1 MQLICFDSVFLQFYS
16 FMFSGFAWNRN
27 SLLDML
33 GDPAGAAFNPNVVR
47 EVMYLLMF
55 PPKVELSH
63 VAFHVMMDLM
73 TGVTFAGEMTVAAE
87 SRHHLDVPSTP
98 LNGGRLSSASLN
110 LSSPRHQSGHPALQR
125 SNSEISLQGAEL
137 TVTAGPV
144 VLRHD
149 LAKAEKLLWS
159 LLTAHDDN
167 APIAVPSKNEAATCL
182 KLYRRV
188 LHTAQ
193 WKPDSL
199 SSKQAPQ
206 AGLFSFVGL
215 GGSSAFSRSM
225 DDSNDLASVGIDST
239 PSILLEVE
247 ELFCTI
253 NLLNAICKALVLAHK
268 MREKKSATSAIT
280 TAIPAIS
287 TSVDDAVV
295 LTFEQLFSALPVGTK
310 SDVANSIL
318 ECLNS
323 CTYLWKRRFDASLM
337 TSFREANILLSA
349 KSNNTAENT
358 VPETAMELVILT
370 IKEANKRF
378 VLQDAPSVPACA
390 VFKVATKHLPL
401 PKSVHEFIQ
410 RLFTR

>member
-1 MQLICFDSVFLQFYS
+1 
-16 FMFSGFAWNRN
+16 MFSGFAWNRN

-55 PPKVELSH
+55 PPKVELSQ

-87 SRHHLDVPSTP
+87 SRHHIDVPSTP
-98 LNGGRLSSASLN
+98 TNGNKLSSASLS
-110 LSSPRHQSGHPALQR
+110 LSSPRSVPNHTTLQR
-125 SNSEISLQGAEL
+125 SSSEISLQGDL
-137 TVTAGPV
+137 GPAV
-144 VLRHD
+144 GPIVLRHD

-159 LLTAHDDN
+159 LLTAHDDG
-167 APIAVPSKNEAATCL
+167 APIAVPTKNEAATCL

-199 SSKQAPQ
+199 SQKQAPQ
-206 AGLFSFVGL
+206 TGIFSFVGL
-215 GGSSAFSRSM
+215 GGVSAFSRSM
-225 DDSNDLASVGIDST
+225 DEGVDSPGGGIDTT
-239 PSILLEVE
+239 PSVILEVE

-268 MREKKSATSAIT
+268 MREKKT
-280 TAIPAIS
+280 TISNSTTTPAG
-287 TSVDDAVV
+287 DDTVV
-295 LTFEQLFSALPVGTK
+295 VTFEQLFSALPVGTK

-323 CTYLWKRRFDASLM
+323 CTYLWKRRFDANLM
-337 TSFREANILLSA
+337 ASFRAANMLLSA
-349 KSNNTAENT
+349 KPPGTADHVIDYT
-358 VPETAMELVILT
+358 VPDSAKGLVTLT

-378 VLQDAPSVPACA
+378 LLQDSPSVPACA

-401 PKSVHEFIQ
+401 PKSVHDFIQ